1 MFLPFLYFSSSIL
14 TKKQTRY
21 KPIFSKKIV
30 FLLENTPFFDY
41 NFLINSGNVANIM
54 TANND
59 QIIKG
64 EVIRIQYGSTFD
76 YMTKELVALKDFSM
90 QDALEKMVISNTK
103 TSDGYEISNGLT
115 FSKSVS
121 ITTLIEAYKEC
132 YSYDMADCMRHFLIN
147 NEYATPLE
155 YKTFEFGD

>member
-1 MFLPFLYFSSSIL
+1 
-14 TKKQTRY
+14 
-21 KPIFSKKIV
+21 
-30 FLLENTPFFDY
+30 
-41 NFLINSGNVANIM
+41 M

-64 EVIRIQYGSTFD
+64 EVIQIQYGSAFD

-115 FSKSVS
+115 FSESVS
-121 ITTLIEAYKEC
+121 IATLIEAYKEC

-147 NEYATPLE
+147 NKYASPLE
-155 YKTFEFGD
+155 YKTFEFNDQ